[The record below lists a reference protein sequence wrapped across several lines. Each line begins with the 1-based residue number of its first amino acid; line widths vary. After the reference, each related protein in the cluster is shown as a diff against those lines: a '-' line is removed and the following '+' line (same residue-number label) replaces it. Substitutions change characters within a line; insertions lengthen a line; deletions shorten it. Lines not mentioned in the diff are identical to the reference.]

1 MDLLRFTL
9 WKIAAAEYGH
19 GHASE
24 YHRNFAANKPLLS
37 DRDKIYSGPVL
48 RSPPLSD
55 REPENESARRYLRF
69 GRIGGVGLALQKW
82 RAHHSPRPFGS

>member
-24 YHRNFAANKPLLS
+24 YHRNFAANTSLLS
-37 DRDKIYSGPVL
+37 DRDKDYSGQAL

-55 REPENESARRYLRF
+55 RARE
-69 GRIGGVGLALQKW
+69 
-82 RAHHSPRPFGS
+82 